1 MRILITGVSGFVGH
15 RLVRHLLERG
25 DEVVG
30 TYVGLRP
37 ELEAVELLDLDLA
50 AVEPLRDLIERV
62 VPDRIIHLAALS
74 HVGASWER
82 MGEYFQVNVLG
93 TENIMSAAAGV
104 PAAGVPVLLASS
116 AEVYGE
122 VPAGE
127 QPIDESRLPRPA
139 SPYAMTKAAAE
150 RLALASGATVVRM
163 FNLVGPGQAAGFA
176 LPSFAGQLAEIAA
189 GRREPV
195 IAVGNLEARRD
206 FTHVDDAAEGLAL
219 LARSGEPGGIY
230 NLGSGT
236 ARSIREMLDLLVEVS
251 GVEARVELDPER
263 VRPIDLPL
271 LQAAAGRLEALG
283 WSQHRGVRRALEDLW
298 DTVRQ

>member
-15 RLVRHLLERG
+15 RLVRHLRERG
-25 DEVVG
+25 DETVG
-30 TYVGLRP
+30 TYVGPRP
-37 ELEAVELLDLDLA
+37 ELTDVELLELDLA
-50 AVEPLRDLIERV
+50 AVEPLRDLIDRV

-82 MGEYFQVNVLG
+82 MGDYFRVNVLG

-104 PAAGVPVLLASS
+104 PVLLASS
-116 AEVYGE
+116 AEVYGD
-122 VPAGE
+122 VPSGE
-127 QPIDESRLPRPA
+127 QPIDESRLPCPA

-163 FNLVGPGQAAGFA
+163 FNLVGPGQAPAFA
-176 LPSFAGQLAEIAA
+176 LPSFAGQLAAIAA
-189 GRREPV
+189 GRHEPV

-206 FTHVDDAAEGLAL
+206 FTHVDDAVEGLSL

-251 GVEARVELDPER
+251 GVDASVELDPER

-283 WSQHRGVRRALEDLW
+283 WNRRRGVRRALEDLW